1 MKFSVSANELY
12 DAMREAKRVIP
23 RSSTMPIMEMIRL
36 EKTGEGISLRG
47 TDGQLFIERELDVS
61 HRPMESGA
69 DVIAIPAQRTIDT
82 LSALPDIPVE
92 ITVGEEH
99 GIRIETE
106 QGVYEMVGKPGA
118 DFPEVPDET
127 VIDSLP
133 ATRIKEGIDRT
144 SFAVGEDALRPAMM
158 GVLLDGSTNNVVATD
173 GHQLSRY
180 STEIPIEENVILSQD
195 GVSLMQRFIGEGS
208 TLKITQGYGILDAEE
223 TTVFFPRIDAPYPNY
238 ESVIPDNNDKTLR
251 VNREDLEG
259 AVTRATIY
267 TSSLTNQI
275 RFSISP
281 NRVTVAAQDNERRSE
296 AEESIYGDYDGDP
309 MDIGFNGNYIQNL
322 LGNIDTEEVLFKLGS
337 PNRAATVFPDNDE
350 DHLMLIMPVML
361 DPARAQGAEEE
372 AEAPATA

>member
-1 MKFSVSANELY
+1 MKFSVAANQLY

-36 EKTGEGISLRG
+36 EKTDEGVSLRG
-47 TDGQLFIERELDVS
+47 TDGQLFIERELDVN
-61 HRPMESGA
+61 HRPMGSGA
-69 DVIAIPAQRTIDT
+69 DTVAIPAQRTIDT

-99 GIRIETE
+99 EIRIETE
-106 QGVYEMVGKPGA
+106 QGVYEMVGKPGV

-127 VIDSLP
+127 VIDTIP
-133 ATRIKEGIDRT
+133 ASQIKEGIDRT
-144 SFAVGEDALRPAMM
+144 SFAVGDDALRPAMM
-158 GVLLDGSTNNVVATD
+158 GVLLDGTTNNVVATD
-173 GHQLSRY
+173 GHQLSRF
-180 STEIPIEENVILSQD
+180 STEIPIDENVILSQD
-195 GVSLMQRFIGEGS
+195 GVSLMQRFIGEES

-223 TTVFFPRIDAPYPNY
+223 ATIFFPRIDAPYPNY
-238 ESVIPDNNDKTLR
+238 ESVIPDNNEKTLR

-267 TSSLTNQI
+267 TSSVTNQI

-296 AEESIYGDYDGDP
+296 AEESIYGDYDGEP

-322 LGNIDTEEVLFKLGS
+322 LGNIDTEEVVFKLSS

-361 DPARAQGAEEE
+361 DPARAQEAEEE